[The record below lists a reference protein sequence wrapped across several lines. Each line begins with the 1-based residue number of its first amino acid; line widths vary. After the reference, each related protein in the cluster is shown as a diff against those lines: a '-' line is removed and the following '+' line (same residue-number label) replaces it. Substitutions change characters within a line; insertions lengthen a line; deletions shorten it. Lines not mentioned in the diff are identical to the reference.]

1 MKRRLAGWMPLVVV
15 AIAIPGVL
23 PQQAATHGETPME
36 KAEDKA
42 GAEDRG
48 NLIWWKWANF
58 ALLAGG
64 IGYVL
69 RKNAGPFFSNRTQQ
83 IRQGIHDA
91 EKLHAHAEARMADVN
106 ARLSRLSEEIE
117 QMRRE
122 AAAEQASEAERS
134 RAALKR
140 DLEKMHASAEQE
152 IVAAGKAARQQLKGY
167 SAELA
172 LALAEKKLRARM
184 SPQAEDELIQHF
196 VRQLS
201 QPISRAQV
209 I

>member
-1 MKRRLAGWMPLVVV
+1 MKRRLAGWMPLAVV
-15 AIAIPGVL
+15 AIAIPSVI
-23 PQQAATHGETPME
+23 PQERATHGQTPME
-36 KAEDKA
+36 NAEDKA

-48 NLIWWKWANF
+48 TLIWWKWANF

-69 RKNAGPFFSNRTQQ
+69 RKNAGPFFSKRTQH
-83 IRQGIHDA
+83 IRKGIHEA
-91 EKLHAHAEARMADVN
+91 EQLHADAEARMADVN

-117 QMRRE
+117 HMRKE
-122 AAAEQASEAERS
+122 AAAEQAAEAERS

-140 DLEKMHASAEQE
+140 DLEKMQASAEQE
-152 IVAAGKAARQQLKGY
+152 IVAAGKAARQQLRAY

-184 SPQAEDELIQHF
+184 SPQTEDELIQHF